1 MPSYKHKDQMLL
13 LRIPGQLLFPPSSV
27 YLRNFWTALL
37 SVIGWLMTGY
47 KSIVVSLG
55 QLSPKID

>member
-1 MPSYKHKDQMLL
+1 MSSYKHKDQMLL
-13 LRIPGQLLFPPSSV
+13 LRTPGQLLFPPSSE
-27 YLRNFWTALL
+27 YLRHFWTALL

-55 QLSPKID
+55 QLSPSID